1 MTRISSSSAARIS
14 IISGSNGSDT
24 SQLRYEPFDLKT
36 VDIGWRYFC
45 LFWHIPCSIT
55 LPLVKAEPYAGGPR
69 DGGVTYVSRTCPSP
83 RVGTLV
89 ALQTCHALV
98 PHPGWGHW
106 LRHKRTRPTWERL
119 SEAPSVGGEADE
131 VARAMK
137 QLGRGGASS
146 KLAPRME
153 EVEEVEFDDDED
165 DDCDYEG
172 QECAAPP
179 RLRYTRG
186 TRRECSNHINNT
198 KLVILNGYLII
209 NVSRRVSGP

>member
-1 MTRISSSSAARIS
+1 MA
-14 IISGSNGSDT
+14 GS
-24 SQLRYEPFDLKT
+24 
-36 VDIGWRYFC
+36 
-45 LFWHIPCSIT
+45 HM
-55 LPLVKAEPYAGGPR
+55 
-69 DGGVTYVSRTCPSP
+69 
-83 RVGTLV
+83 
-89 ALQTCHALV
+89 CHALV

-106 LRHKRTRPTWERL
+106 LRCKRVTHLSLTQGGDTGCTRPTWERL